1 MVYKIHKG
9 KEILGRTSTSLP
21 RDITE
26 TWMDMNT
33 LRHIKIVHVTI
44 TYLDLH
50 VGQYLAEVRNK
61 KDFGETLPLL
71 NSKT

>member
-1 MVYKIHKG
+1 MVYKMHKG

-44 TYLDLH
+44 TYL
-50 VGQYLAEVRNK
+50 
-61 KDFGETLPLL
+61 
-71 NSKT
+71 SM